1 MQIPLF
7 NIPPATREP
16 PTWERISGPAELGSK
31 GVVHVHTPSQMQ
43 VLHCGHPTAN
53 FPYYIRDVQGER
65 QIYAPNG
72 RGFQRLTEAKQ
83 YVEQLHKSYQ

>member
-1 MQIPLF
+1 
-7 NIPPATREP
+7 
-16 PTWERISGPAELGSK
+16 
-31 GVVHVHTPSQMQ
+31 MQ